1 MCRYLTCLGPARSD
15 IELYEEVQH
24 QISPS
29 QQPVEGVPMAVEVF
43 EGEPAGEA
51 VRRVVVVGAFAEGGE
66 CVVGTCGRSEGS
78 VRLARTAGLSLS

>member
-1 MCRYLTCLGPARSD
+1 
-15 IELYEEVQH
+15 
-24 QISPS
+24 
-29 QQPVEGVPMAVEVF
+29 MAVEVF

-78 VRLARTAGLSLS
+78 VRLGTAGLSLS